1 MGITAQTLDSL
12 ASSTSTDNSTVH
24 ATLVISGVVDSS
36 HPYYLHPLKYSR
48 MNLVSIVFDGRS
60 YSGWRRAVI
69 IALSTKNKLVLIDRT
84 LTIPQADSRLQKTRA
99 RCNDMVQSWL
109 LNSLSKEIAESVL
122 YSQSVKDL
130 WSDLEDRL
138 RQTNGATLFQL

>member
-1 MGITAQTLDSL
+1 MGTTAQTLDSL
-12 ASSTSTDNSTVH
+12 ALSISTDNPTVH
-24 ATLVISGVVDSS
+24 ATSIMSGVVDSS
-36 HPYYLHPLKYSR
+36 HPYYLHPLDYSG
-48 MNLVSIVFDGRS
+48 MNLVSTVFDGRS

-84 LTIPQADSRLQKTRA
+84 LTIPQADSGLQKTRA
-99 RCNDMVQSWL
+99 RCNDIVLSWL

-122 YSQSVKDL
+122 YSQSAKDL

-138 RQTNGATLFQL
+138 RQTNGVTLFQL